1 MFGLPMTTYKVKY
14 VHNLFICFFKF
25 EIIFI
30 YNLQR
35 LEPNRTTSCDLLP
48 EYGDP
53 QLIKS
58 QIKATFLNC
67 IWKTLLKMGQVL
79 MLSD

>member
-1 MFGLPMTTYKVKY
+1 MTTYKVKY
-14 VHNLFICFFKF
+14 VQIFIFYFFFKF

-35 LEPNRTTSCDLLP
+35 LEPDRTTSCDLLP

-79 MLSD
+79 WTGFDAL